1 MAHPDSTP
9 TRRDLTPALIALA
22 ARAESVLERLLPA
35 DTQAPVQLHRA
46 MRYSTL
52 GGGTRLRPWLAY
64 GTRLRIECQRELM
77 GDNGLGM
84 FACRLLEGDAVI
96 ATANVSVFEP
106 PDPTAYLSD
115 PNA

>member
-1 MAHPDSTP
+1 MARPASTP

-52 GGGTRLRPWLAY
+52 GGGKRLRPCLAY
-64 GTRLRIECQRELM
+64 SAAL
-77 GDNGLGM
+77 
-84 FACRLLEGDAVI
+84 A
-96 ATANVSVFEP
+96 
-106 PDPTAYLSD
+106 
-115 PNA
+115 